1 MSYSGLLVI
10 TENPLYD
17 YLFLDLYAYQGQ
29 SVIQDTRV
37 NGFIPSTSLN
47 RRLIFGQLFWANK
60 LNYLTEYLGMY
71 EKINLKKVSAVCTIK
86 ELVFLLKLSKY
97 FNWTLIIRINI

>member
-1 MSYSGLLVI
+1 MSYSGVLVI

-47 RRLIFGQLFWANK
+47 RRL
-60 LNYLTEYLGMY
+60 
-71 EKINLKKVSAVCTIK
+71 
-86 ELVFLLKLSKY
+86 FLDSC
-97 FNWTLIIRINI
+97 FEPTS

>member
-47 RRLIFGQLFWANK
+47 RRLIFGQLF
-60 LNYLTEYLGMY
+60 
-71 EKINLKKVSAVCTIK
+71 
-86 ELVFLLKLSKY
+86 
-97 FNWTLIIRINI
+97 